1 MCDNIMLSIVSMY
14 LKLHTNLY
22 MHIYVYFLNFF
33 DVTFPNSRKNQK
45 IVFET
50 LTKVKKVEKFN
61 LIFNFYFLHFVVASD
76 DLSSEIVRI

>member
-1 MCDNIMLSIVSMY
+1 MLPFRTQD
-14 LKLHTNLY
+14 K
-22 MHIYVYFLNFF
+22 
-33 DVTFPNSRKNQK
+33 PKK
-45 IVFET
+45 PVFET